1 MFVLFKKIDTEVFVN
16 TPSFSDL
23 PRDPPANAKRKQTG
37 RGAHKKAKK
46 SRVDSLTQ
54 STESEVDSPVKTLVI
69 DMDAF
74 TDDEQDY
81 VLRNDLVE
89 ESGEG
94 EGGESDTRVIMRV
107 MYLKAMGEGTVMSSF
122 FSDLYNL

>member
-1 MFVLFKKIDTEVFVN
+1 MFVLFKKIDTEVFIN

-94 EGGESDTRVIMRV
+94 EGGETDNEGDAFDSEE
-107 MYLKAMGEGTVMSSF
+107 GEDG
-122 FSDLYNL
+122 DE

>member
-23 PRDPPANAKRKQTG
+23 PRKPPATAKRKQSG
-37 RGAHKKAKK
+37 RGAHKKSKK
-46 SRVDSLTQ
+46 SRVDALTQ

-94 EGGESDTRVIMRV
+94 EGGDSDNEGEVFESD
-107 MYLKAMGEGTVMSSF
+107 AG
-122 FSDLYNL
+122 SDGDE

>member
-94 EGGESDTRVIMRV
+94 EDGDSDN
-107 MYLKAMGEGTVMSSF
+107 EGDAF
-122 FSDLYNL
+122 DSDGDD